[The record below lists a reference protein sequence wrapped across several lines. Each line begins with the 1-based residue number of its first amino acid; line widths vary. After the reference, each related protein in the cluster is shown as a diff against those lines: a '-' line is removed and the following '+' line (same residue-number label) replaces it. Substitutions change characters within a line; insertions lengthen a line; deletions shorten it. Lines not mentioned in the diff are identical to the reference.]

1 MAISDSF
8 YRFATQMQHNSVMP
22 KFFTYIKKDYISKTG
37 HTPLYVRYNYDRTKR
52 TLIATGYSIKFDHWD
67 DKKKCVKRACP
78 EYDEIEI
85 TLNKINLRLSNIL
98 NYANENEIEPTVDFV
113 LKELATEREY
123 EQKQARLDLFAML
136 DKYIEEKA
144 PFVSK
149 DQVKDYKSLRKHLI
163 AFKEYSSQP
172 ITFRNLNLK
181 FYNEFMDYLFYKAIK
196 PDGEIGLVTNSAG
209 KIVRMLKGFVN
220 YQMAKGTIPTIDLK
234 CFKVVEEETDAIY
247 LSENELEKIYNL
259 NLSDDKELEE
269 IRDIFIV
276 GCFTGLRYSDL
287 STLNPEHIDPTNEV
301 INLKQRK
308 VHKAVVIPM
317 IDYVPTIL
325 KKYNYALPKV
335 SSYKF
340 NERVKELGERI
351 KLTQKVEIVRKKGN
365 TRVVDIYKK
374 HELMSSHTC
383 RRSFCTNMYL
393 SGFPAEELM
402 RISGHKSPAAFMRY
416 IKVDNMQAAN
426 RLKALRNSL
435 IKQS

>member
-1 MAISDSF
+1 
-8 YRFATQMQHNSVMP
+8 MP

-52 TLIATGYSIKFDHWD
+52 TLIATGYSIKYDHWD
-67 DKKKCVKRACP
+67 EKKKCVKRACP
-78 EYDEIEI
+78 EYEEIEV

-149 DQVKDYKSLRKHLI
+149 DQVKDYKSLRKHLN
-163 AFKEYSSQP
+163 AFKVYSSQP

-196 PDGEIGLVTNSAG
+196 PDGGIGLVTNSAG
-209 KIVRMLKGFVN
+209 KVVRMLKGFVN

-247 LSENELEKIYNL
+247 LSENELKKVYEL

-276 GCFTGLRYSDL
+276 GCYTGLRYSDL
-287 STLNPEHIDPTNEV
+287 STLNPEHIDLTNEV

-317 IDYVPTIL
+317 IDYVPIIL

-351 KLTQKVEIVRKKGN
+351 KLNQKVEIVRKKGN
-365 TRVVDIYKK
+365 ARVVDVYKK
-374 HELMSSHTC
+374 YELISSHTC

-435 IKQS
+435 NK

>member
-1 MAISDSF
+1 MLFRS
-8 YRFATQMQHNSVMP
+8 
-22 KFFTYIKKDYISKTG
+22 
-37 HTPLYVRYNYDRTKR
+37 R

-196 PDGEIGLVTNSAG
+196 PDGEVGLVTNSAG
-209 KIVRMLKGFVN
+209 KVVRMLKGFVN
-220 YQMAKGTIPTIDLK
+220 YQMAKGAIPTIDLK

-247 LSENELEKIYNL
+247 LNENELEKIYNL

-287 STLNPEHIDPTNEV
+287 STLNPEHIDQTNEV

-435 IKQS
+435 SKQS

>member
-1 MAISDSF
+1 M
-8 YRFATQMQHNSVMP
+8 
-22 KFFTYIKKDYISKTG
+22 
-37 HTPLYVRYNYDRTKR
+37 
-52 TLIATGYSIKFDHWD
+52 
-67 DKKKCVKRACP
+67 
-78 EYDEIEI
+78 
-85 TLNKINLRLSNIL
+85 
-98 NYANENEIEPTVDFV
+98 
-113 LKELATEREY
+113 ATEREY